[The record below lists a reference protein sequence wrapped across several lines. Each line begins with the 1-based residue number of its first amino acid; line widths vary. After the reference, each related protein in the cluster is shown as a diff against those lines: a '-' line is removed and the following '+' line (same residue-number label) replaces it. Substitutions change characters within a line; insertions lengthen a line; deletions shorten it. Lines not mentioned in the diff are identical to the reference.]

1 MGIRL
6 WYHLHIYICFSIA
19 VDTAMPPEFLL
30 SESKKGNMCFSKWD
44 TAMLQSIILSPG
56 AQEVTQA
63 VHLWFIPPSA
73 IQMFP
78 INRDHQWFNLS
89 VFFQMFHWQKKKKKK
104 ELGWMHKVHFEA
116 YTVQVI
122 DLSSIKWGHILDE
135 LHDQIHF
142 SVLNPSICIAKRPW
156 NSFLDIL
163 LSPSCKI

>member
-1 MGIRL
+1 
-6 WYHLHIYICFSIA
+6 
-19 VDTAMPPEFLL
+19 MPPEFLL

-89 VFFQMFHWQKKKKKK
+89 VFFQMFHWQKKKKKGTRMDAQSPFWG
-104 ELGWMHKVHFEA
+104 LYCTGNRS
-116 YTVQVI
+116 VI
-122 DLSSIKWGHILDE
+122 
-135 LHDQIHF
+135 
-142 SVLNPSICIAKRPW
+142 N
-156 NSFLDIL
+156 
-163 LSPSCKI
+163 